1 MAGQREYQMLFQLNA
16 KLGSQYSSTLKAAQ
30 SELVRFNQEYRN
42 LSKTANDISA
52 YQRQQTAVENTK
64 DKLALLQQQYDN
76 IQREMDETGSYS
88 SDLENKLLAKQ
99 AQIDK
104 TTKAYNDQ
112 IAKLDEYKRRL
123 EEAGVDTSALDKES
137 ERLKD
142 ELKGL
147 QSSFENAGDGAEE
160 FGQKGGS
167 ALDNIETML
176 VSSGIIKGLKEIYS
190 AFAECVKVAME
201 FEASMSNVEA
211 ISGANEQ
218 EIAALTE
225 RAKELGATTAFTAQ
239 QVSEGM
245 SYMAMA
251 GWDTTSML
259 EGMDSV
265 LALAAASGEDL
276 GTVSDIVTD
285 ALTAF
290 GLKASDTAR
299 FADVLA
305 AAATNANTNVGMMG
319 ETFKYAAPVAGALG
333 YSVEDVAV
341 AVGLM
346 ANSGIKA
353 SQAGTT
359 LRNIFNGILGGVDLT
374 SKAFGELNVSF
385 VNSDGTMKDLAS
397 SMDTLRFYF
406 SQMTEAEKVQNAINI
421 AGQRGYSG
429 LLAILNATSSDY
441 DKLTKSINN
450 STGAAQKMADIKL
463 DNLNGQMTIA
473 KSAMEGLE
481 VAVGD
486 VFTPS
491 LTKLYKVAADVLGQV
506 TEFVKQNPGVVKAF
520 AALAGVLAI
529 FTAGIIAAKL
539 ATIAFTAVLN
549 TNPIFLAVTA
559 FTALFTAVAVY
570 VASVPDA
577 VDVSNE
583 LTAASQ
589 EQRKE
594 MELLQAEYD
603 EVVRAEGDTSANA
616 IILKQKVDEA
626 TQAFEENKQTLGEW
640 KAANDK
646 LLEDHGNLVNNY
658 YETTKSIDKETL
670 SMESLIFKLM
680 ELASESE
687 LTTGQ
692 LTTMQGVIDAINE
705 RMPDANLSFDLSTG
719 KLNMTAE
726 DLRAMAKASAE
737 AKQHAQDLET
747 YLGLVEEHEGLK
759 KAADEAWNNAE
770 AYRATYEAAKALY
783 DATEDN
789 SNDEHTDWN
798 FYKVQQ
804 EYYQVKN
811 AYDELTATYNT
822 NSAALAENERL
833 TAELEERMTTYSDT
847 VAATAESEAEHAA
860 QVALMEDI
868 LLEYQA
874 DIDALTQSYEEA
886 YTAAYDSITGQYKLW
901 DDVAEVSATSV
912 DTVIESLEKQQKYWS
927 DYKANIDLLLSYSGQ
942 IEGLSDMVATFGDG
956 SADSVNMI
964 AGMAEAA
971 KSGNPEK
978 ITEMVEAWEA
988 NKKAQDEAAQSLGD
1002 LVTGYTDQ
1010 MAELTKQVEEDVNRL
1025 EFTDE
1030 AFAAASSTI
1039 QSFVDGALSKLPA
1052 VQNAYG
1058 RIANA
1063 ANSALTTKYYQ
1074 SYYGYR
1080 QTGYASGTDNATPG
1094 WHLVGEHG
1102 PEVRWF
1108 NGGES
1113 VWDATQT
1120 RDFLRA
1126 MQSEPV
1132 MPRSPASH
1140 SSSVQI
1146 SFAPVYNLS
1155 GASNTAEVR
1164 AILAEHDQEMK
1175 RQIRDMLA
1183 EEMEDQVR
1191 RRM

>member
-30 SELVRFNQEYRN
+30 SELVRFNTEYRN

-64 DKLALLQQQYDN
+64 DKLSLLQQQYDN
-76 IQREMDETGSYS
+76 IQREMDETGTYS

-99 AQIDK
+99 AQIEK

-123 EEAGVDTSALDKES
+123 EEAGVDTSELDKES

-142 ELKGL
+142 ELKNL
-147 QSSFENAGDGAEE
+147 QSGFENAGDGAED
-160 FGQKGGS
+160 FGEKGGN
-167 ALDNIETML
+167 ALENIETML
-176 VSSGIIKGLKEIYS
+176 ASAGIIKGLKEIYA
-190 AFAECVKVAME
+190 AFSECVSVAAD

-225 RAKELGATTAFTAQ
+225 RAKELGATTAYTAQ

-305 AAATNANTNVGMMG
+305 ATATNANTNVGMMG

-406 SQMTEAEKVQNAINI
+406 DQMTEAEKVQNAINI

-450 STGAAQKMADIKL
+450 SAGAAQKMADIKL
-463 DNLNGQMTIA
+463 DNMNGQMTIA
-473 KSAMEGLE
+473 KSALEGLE

-486 VFTPS
+486 VFTPA

-506 TEFVKQNPGVVKAF
+506 TEFVKKNPGIVKAV

-603 EVVRAEGDTSANA
+603 EVVRSEGDTSANA
-616 IILKQKVDEA
+616 ILLKQKVDEA
-626 TQAFEENKQTLGEW
+626 TAAFEENKQTLGEW

-658 YETTKSIDKETL
+658 YETSKSIDKESL

-680 ELASESE
+680 ELAAESE

-747 YLGLVEEHEGLK
+747 YLSLVEEHEGLK

-789 SNDEHTDWN
+789 SSDEHTDWN

-874 DIDALTQSYEEA
+874 DIEALTESYMEA

-1010 MAELTKQVEEDVNRL
+1010 MAELTKQVEEDVERL
-1025 EFTDE
+1025 EFSDE
-1030 AFAAASSTI
+1030 AFAAASDTI
-1039 QSFVDGALSKLPA
+1039 QSFIDGAISKLPA
-1052 VQNAYG
+1052 VQNAYN
-1058 RIANA
+1058 RIGYA
-1063 ANSALTTKYYQ
+1063 ASQALTNKYYTKYYG
-1074 SYYGYR
+1074 SR

-1132 MPRSPASH
+1132 TPSAPASH

-1155 GASNTAEVR
+1155 GASDSAEVR
-1164 AILAEHDQEMK
+1164 QILAEHDQEMK